1 MKRIL
6 KFIKTFLLGIF
17 PALSGSLVALDVYF
31 AIRNIQLINISSGWP
46 VVYYFALAATEIF
59 LGACLIYELGDM
71 YINSRRWKKYLKS
84 KQEEIEN
91 TIDSSTSDCETSGEA
106 TDTSSDTE
114 SKGKGKKS

>member
-1 MKRIL
+1 MKKIL

-31 AIRNIQLINISSGWP
+31 AIRNIQLINVSSGWP

-71 YINSRRWKKYLKS
+71 YINSRNWTRYIKH
-84 KQEEIEN
+84 IEAETAD
-91 TIDSSTSDCETSGEA
+91 TIDSSASDNETSGEA
-106 TDTSSDTE
+106 TDTSSETK
-114 SKGKGKKS
+114 SKGKRKKS